1 MSAQLV
7 GPRHYRICDS
17 LYGSRVVAVVEAFD
31 VVKETKQGY
40 WVAANYS
47 PAWMDFAELRR
58 KHYLHWVSK
67 TSHKRH
73 CYPDLA
79 DAVRSF
85 NRRKEVQ
92 VSKLRFQLDR
102 AEIAAKGADVLA
114 AAQLEQLVKGVEL
127 GNLDGFSD
135 LGEW

>member
-1 MSAQLV
+1 MSAQLI
-7 GPRHYRICDS
+7 GPRHYRLWDALC
-17 LYGSRVVAVVEAFD
+17 GSRIIVKVEVFE
-31 VVKETKQGY
+31 VIKETKAGY
-40 WVAANYS
+40 WVANHYR
-47 PAWMDFAELRR
+47 PGWMDFAELRR
-58 KHYLHWVSK
+58 KRYLRWVSK
-67 TSHKRH
+67 TSRKRH

-102 AEIAAKGADVLA
+102 AEIAAKGADVLSA
-114 AAQLEQLVKGVEL
+114 ALLEQLVKGVEL

-135 LGEW
+135 FGEW

>member
-1 MSAQLV
+1 MSAQLI
-7 GPRHYRICDS
+7 GPRHYRISDR
-17 LYGSRVVAVVEAFD
+17 LYGSRVVAVVDAFD

-40 WVAANYS
+40 WVSAHCA
-47 PAWMDFAELRR
+47 PHWMDIAELRR
-58 KHYLHWVSK
+58 NHYLRWVSK

-92 VSKLRFQLDR
+92 VSKLRFQLDK

-114 AAQLEQLVKGVEL
+114 AAPLEQLVKGVEL